1 MLNARENMI
10 QVLEGGT
17 PDRFVNQYEALSL
30 LFHPYV
36 LANPLFPPLGT
47 TFENPVANAWGV
59 YNCWPEGNPGS
70 FPVHDAEHVLVKD
83 IEHWQDYVNPP
94 SLDFSNELWD
104 QANEMY
110 NAVDGTKTIK
120 AVFVAPGLFEQC
132 HHMCGVDEV
141 LAGFYECPDE
151 MHSMIDMLVD
161 WELKLA
167 EGICEHMHPEAIFHH
182 DDWGSQDSTFMS
194 PAMFEEFYVEGY
206 KKIYGYYHDHGVKY
220 IIHHSDSYG
229 ATLVPDMIEMG
240 INCWQGCFTTNDI
253 PDMCA
258 KYGDKITFM
267 GGIDNHFVDYE
278 GWTEENCHEYVTKF
292 LADYDLNTKGFIPCI
307 VQGGPGSVFPGVYQ
321 CLWDEIDA
329 YNTEKFG
336 FTKEQLDEARLPISV
351 MF

>member
-1 MLNARENMI
+1 MLSARDNMI
-10 QVLEGGT
+10 QVLDGGT

-30 LFHPYV
+30 LFHPFL
-36 LANPLFPPLGT
+36 LANPIFPPLGT
-47 TFENPVANAWGV
+47 TFEDPVPNAWGV

-70 FPVHDAEHVLVKD
+70 FPVHDDAHVLVKD
-83 IEHWQDYVNPP
+83 IEHWQDYVTPP
-94 SLDFSNELWD
+94 SLDFPNELWD

-110 NAVDGTKTIK
+110 NAVDGTKTVK

-132 HHMCGVDEV
+132 HHMCRVDEV
-141 LAGFYECPDE
+141 LAAMYEYPDE
-151 MHSMIDMLVD
+151 LHDMIDMLVE

-194 PAMFEEFYVEGY
+194 PAMFEEFYLEGY
-206 KKIYGYYHDHGVKY
+206 KKIYGYYHDHGVKWVF
-220 IIHHSDSYG
+220 HHSDSYA

-240 INCWQGCFTTNDI
+240 IDCWQGCFTTNDI
-253 PDMCA
+253 PAMCE

-267 GGIDNHFVDYE
+267 GGIDNHFVDFE
-278 GWTEENCHEYVTKF
+278 GWTEENCRKVVREVI
-292 LADYDLNTKGFIPCI
+292 DECSVPGKGFIPCI
-307 VQGGPGSVFPGVYQ
+307 VQGGPGSVFPGVYE
-321 CLWDEIDA
+321 CLWNEIDA

-336 FTKEQLDEARLPISV
+336 FAKEQLDEARLPISV